1 MESFYFEESAKAR
14 RTLLAQCSV
23 LTIGRHGS
31 HVGPVHDAL
40 VLLSQGLDV
49 ALAELQDLLSQH
61 GAALV
66 RGPLLDGEVE
76 QHHAPDEAKAHQEE
90 AQLLGRQL
98 PQVGRGHSER
108 DPQLDCI
115 CV

>member
-66 RGPLLDGEVE
+66 RGPLLDSEVE